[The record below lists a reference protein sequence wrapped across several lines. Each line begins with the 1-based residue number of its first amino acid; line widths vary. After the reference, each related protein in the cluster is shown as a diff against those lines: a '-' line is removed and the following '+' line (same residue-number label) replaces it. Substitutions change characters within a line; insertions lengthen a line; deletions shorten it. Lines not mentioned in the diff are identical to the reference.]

1 MKQWKRL
8 AALSSAVVMAAATL
22 TYFPSDTLQNIRLEL
37 SASAGTTTEP
47 QVWKEDNLTW
57 TLDADGMLTISG
69 TGAMKDYDYYYNNSS
84 PVCENSNVKKVV
96 IEDGVTSIGNW
107 AFCNCTSLTDIT
119 IPDSVTSIGDSAFY
133 GCDLTSITIPSSVTS
148 IGDSAFESCTNLTDI
163 TIPDSVTSIGNSAFT
178 ACWKLISITIPD
190 SVTSIGDF
198 AFYACGLTSITI
210 PSSVTSIGDSA
221 FESCTN
227 LTDITI
233 PDSVTS
239 IGAMVFV
246 SCTNLQTI
254 SLSCKSSLKKSDF
267 GDQADLVSASHT
279 LKKTEAKDAT
289 CSESGN
295 KEYWTCEHCGKYF
308 LSDDAN
314 LETAKAVEQSE
325 TVISASH
332 KLTKVD
338 AKDATCTEDG
348 NKEYWTCEHCK
359 QYFLSDDTNPETATA
374 VEQSETVIPASHKLT
389 KVKEEKAPACS
400 ESGNKEYWT
409 CEHCGKYFLSDDTN
423 PETAKAVELSETILP
438 ALKHKN
444 ATTRGVVEP
453 TETEPGY
460 SGDRYCPDCDTV
472 LEKGYTY
479 WNEDNL
485 TWTLDAD
492 GMLTISGTGAMK
504 DYDYNNNPSPVCSN
518 SNVKKVVIKDG
529 VTSIGSSAF
538 DSCSNLTSITI
549 PDSVTSIGNF
559 AFYDCSSLPSIT
571 IPDSVTSIGY
581 GAFSDCSSL
590 TSITIPDGVTSIGDG
605 AFYNCTSLTSI
616 TIPDSV
622 TSIGNYAFD
631 NCTKLKTISLGCG
644 SALKKSDFGKQ
655 ADLVSY
661 TSHILT
667 KTAAKASCTE
677 NGNKEYWTCEHCGK
691 HFLSD
696 DANPE
701 TAKAVEQSEF
711 IIPASHKL
719 TKVEA
724 KAPTCTED
732 GNKEYWTCE
741 HCGKYFLSDDTNPET
756 AKAVEQSEFIIPAS
770 HKLTKVKEEKAP
782 TCSESGNKEYWTCEH
797 CGKYFLSD
805 DTNPETAKAVELS
818 ETILPALKHKNAYI
832 RDISKPT
839 ETAPGYSGDRY
850 CPDCDTVLEKG
861 YTYWNEDNL
870 TWKLDADGTLTIS
883 GTGAMKNYNDTDK
896 LSPACRNSSVKK
908 VVIEDG
914 VTSIGDF
921 AFYNY
926 TSLTSITIP
935 DSVTSIGNFAV
946 SACWYLTSITIPDSV
961 TSIGNSAFVSCIRL
975 TSITIPDS
983 VTSIGNSAFYGCN
996 SLISI
1001 TIPDSVTSI
1010 GIDVFQKCTRL
1021 KTISLS
1027 CKSSLK
1033 KSDFGKQANLVSY
1046 TNQHALTKTAAK
1058 DATCS
1063 ESGNKEYWTCEHCGK
1078 YFLSDDTN
1086 PETAKAVEQSEF
1098 IIPASHKLTKVDA
1111 KAPTCTENG
1120 NKEYWTCEH
1129 CKKYFLSDDTNPET
1143 AKAVEQSEFIIPA
1156 LNHKNATTRG
1166 VAEPTETAPG
1176 YSGDLYCPDC
1186 DTVLEK
1192 GYTYWNEGNLTWKL
1206 DADGTMTISGTG
1218 AMKDYD
1224 IENNKSPVY
1233 MNSKVKKV
1241 VIEDG
1246 VTSIGNYAFSGCL
1259 GLKSITI
1266 PDGITSIGDHAFDSC
1281 INLRSI
1287 TLPDSITSIGMR
1299 AFYNCWNVPS
1309 IIIPDGV
1316 TNIEDFTFDS
1326 CISLTSITIPN
1337 SVTNIKSSAFHNC
1350 ADLTSITIPDSV
1362 TSIGDSAF
1370 SDCGSLTTIS
1380 LSCGSALKKSDFG
1393 EQADLV
1399 SYTNQH
1405 ALTKTAAK
1413 TATCT
1418 EDGNK
1423 AYWTCE
1429 HCKKYFLSDDANPE
1443 TAKAVEQAEFII
1455 PASHKLTK
1463 VEAKAPTCAENGNK
1477 AYWTCEHCGK
1487 YFLSDDTNPKTAK
1500 AVEQAE
1506 TVIPALKHKNATT
1519 RGVVEPNGTKPG
1531 YSGDRYCPDCDTVLE
1546 KGYTYWNEDNLTWKL
1561 DADGTL
1567 TISGTGT
1574 MKDYDYNNNPS
1585 PANQKKGSVKKV
1597 VIKDGVTSIG
1607 NFAFYNCKSLT
1618 SITIPDSVT
1627 SIELAAFNNC
1637 SSLTSITIPDSVTS
1651 IGDSAFELCNK
1662 LSSITLSNN
1671 ITSIGNWAFHGCP
1684 LTSITIPDSVT
1695 SIGAMAFYSC
1705 SNLQTIS
1712 LSCKSSLKKSDF
1724 GDKANLVSY
1733 TNQHLLTK
1741 TEAKAKTCT
1750 EDGNKEYWTC
1760 EHCGKY
1766 FLSDDANPATATAV
1780 EQSETIIPASHKL
1793 TKVEAKAPTCTED
1806 GNKAYWTCEHCG
1818 KYFLSDD
1825 ANPETAKAVELSET
1839 VIPASHKLTKVE
1851 AKDATCSENGNK
1863 EYWICEHCKQ
1873 YFLSDDTNPETAKAV
1888 ELSETILPAIQHKN
1902 AELRNASEP
1911 TETAPGYSG
1920 DRYCPDC
1927 DKVVEKG
1934 YTYWNEGKL
1943 TWKLYEDG
1951 TLNISGTGA
1960 MKNYDYYY
1968 NNPSPATQKKDSV
1981 KKVVIEDGVT
1991 SVGDYAFYN
2000 CSSLTSITIPK
2011 NVTSIGNS
2019 VFENCSSLTDITIPD
2034 SVTSIGDSAF
2044 SMCIRLTSIT
2054 IPDSVTSI
2062 GEWAF
2067 HSSGLTSI
2075 TLPSSVTNIGKSVFN
2090 NCMELTSITIPESVT
2105 NIEDSAFAG
2114 CLGLTSITIPNSVTS
2129 IGDRA
2134 FINCNGLTSITIPDS
2149 VTIMGESVFYNCSS
2163 LTDITIPDSVTSIG
2177 NSAFYKC
2184 SSLTSITIPDSV
2196 TSIGKLAFSGCSS
2209 LKTISLSCGSA
2220 LKKSDFG
2227 DQADLVS
2234 YTNQHLLT
2242 KTAAKAKTC
2251 TEDGNKEYWTCEHC
2265 KKYFL
2270 SDDTN
2275 PETAKAVEQ
2284 AETIIP
2290 ASHEL
2295 TKVEAKDATC
2305 TEDGNIEYW
2314 QCDVCKKT
2322 FTDEAGKNAVDNVII
2337 AALKHSYNE
2346 NGFCENDDTH
2356 YQPATYNEEIEKYEI
2371 SNAGQLYWFAEQ
2383 VNSGNA
2389 SVNAVLT
2396 TDIVVNEGN
2405 LATYD
2410 GTSPN
2415 TWMTWTP
2422 IGNGASRRVYS
2433 GTFDGQG
2440 HTISGLYVNSN
2451 DNYIGLFGVVMS
2463 GSNIKNIGVINSYFK
2478 GNDFVGGIAGTV
2490 NESSFVQNCYSINT
2504 ISGNDYIGGICGAFG
2519 SNNTDIKKC
2528 YAVCNIHP
2536 SEKATH
2542 VGGVIASGEYVNIS
2556 DCYYDSD
2563 IFSGKAYTDIFSSV
2577 NAKNVEGKT
2586 TAQFASGEVTYLLN
2600 DDQSNIIFYQDLATE
2615 KYPTLNQ
2622 KSKVVMQLE
2631 MIYDESF
2638 GEDATT
2644 KKTYHNAGDTI
2655 ALETSPDKAYTYQY
2669 FVDGKQIEEP
2679 TYTLTGNTKMT
2690 VKSVPVEIELSE
2702 IDTIQLT
2709 YQKKTKLDL
2718 TVYIKNFADLKPMQF
2733 QLDADSKLPEG
2744 LTLEEDGILSGIPEK
2759 AAENV
2764 KTTLIL
2770 TAKNGTTKNME
2781 LTFHIAKAEPTVEVT
2796 VNGDSHTEGD
2806 LVSELELILSEN
2818 STKGVVELV
2827 SEIKALVAGKNT
2839 LTWKFTPEDENNY
2852 HTVTGTVVVNA
2863 QTTTTTTTT
2872 TKATTTTT
2880 KATTTTKPNKT
2891 TTTKATTTTKPS
2903 KTTTTKVTTTTKPSK
2918 TTTTKATTTTKP
2930 SKTTTTKVTT
2940 TTKPSKTT
2948 TTKATTTTKPSKTTT
2963 TKATTTTKPSKTTTT
2978 KVTTTTKP
2986 NKTTTTKVTTTTKPS
3001 KTTTTNVTTTTKPS
3015 KTTTTKVTTT
3025 TKPSKTTTTK
3035 VTTTTK
3041 PSKTTTT
3048 NATTTNTATPFY
3060 GDVNLDGKV
3069 DILDAVFL
3077 NKYLATLVQ
3086 FSDAQM
3092 ANADCC
3098 QDGVLNDQDTIAL
3111 MHFIILLIDNLPV

>member
-22 TYFPSDTLQNIRLEL
+22 TYFPNDTLQNIRLEI
-37 SASAGTTTEP
+37 SASADETSAATWTKTES
-47 QVWKEDNLTW
+47 DGLTW
-57 TLDADGMLTISG
+57 KLDADGTLTISG
-69 TGAMKDYDYYYNNSS
+69 TGAMKDYNAYDNLS
-84 PVCENSNVKKVV
+84 PAYKNSNVKKVV
-96 IEDGVTSIGNW
+96 IEDGVTSIG
-107 AFCNCTSLTDIT
+107 A
-119 IPDSVTSIGDSAFY
+119 SAFEN
-133 GCDLTSITIPSSVTS
+133 CSNLTSITIPDGVTS
-148 IGDSAFESCTNLTDI
+148 IGNFAFCICTGLTSI
-163 TIPDSVTSIGNSAFT
+163 TIPDGVTSIGNSAFSFCRSLT
-178 ACWKLISITIPD
+178 SITIPD
-190 SVTSIGDF
+190 SVTSIGSY
-198 AFYACGLTSITI
+198 AFYDCSSLTS
-210 PSSVTSIGDSA
+210 
-221 FESCTN
+221 
-227 LTDITI
+227 ITI

-239 IGAMVFV
+239 IGAKAFV
-246 SCTNLQTI
+246 SCINLQTI

-325 TVISASH
+325 TI
-332 KLTKVD
+332 
-338 AKDATCTEDG
+338 
-348 NKEYWTCEHCK
+348 
-359 QYFLSDDTNPETATA
+359 
-374 VEQSETVIPASHKLT
+374 IPASHKLT
-389 KVKEEKAPACS
+389 KVE
-400 ESGNKEYWT
+400 
-409 CEHCGKYFLSDDTN
+409 
-423 PETAKAVELSETILP
+423 AKA
-438 ALKHKN
+438 
-444 ATTRGVVEP
+444 AT
-453 TETEPGY
+453 
-460 SGDRYCPDCDTV
+460 C
-472 LEKGYTY
+472 
-479 WNEDNL
+479 
-485 TWTLDAD
+485 A
-492 GMLTISGTGAMK
+492 
-504 DYDYNNNPSPVCSN
+504 
-518 SNVKKVVIKDG
+518 
-529 VTSIGSSAF
+529 
-538 DSCSNLTSITI
+538 
-549 PDSVTSIGNF
+549 
-559 AFYDCSSLPSIT
+559 
-571 IPDSVTSIGY
+571 
-581 GAFSDCSSL
+581 
-590 TSITIPDGVTSIGDG
+590 
-605 AFYNCTSLTSI
+605 
-616 TIPDSV
+616 
-622 TSIGNYAFD
+622 
-631 NCTKLKTISLGCG
+631 
-644 SALKKSDFGKQ
+644 
-655 ADLVSY
+655 
-661 TSHILT
+661 
-667 KTAAKASCTE
+667 E
-677 NGNKEYWTCEHCGK
+677 NGNKEYWTCEHCK
-691 HFLSD
+691 KYFLSD

-701 TAKAVEQSEF
+701 TAKAVELSETV
-711 IIPASHKL
+711 ISASHKL

-724 KAPTCTED
+724 
-732 GNKEYWTCE
+732 
-741 HCGKYFLSDDTNPET
+741 
-756 AKAVEQSEFIIPAS
+756 
-770 HKLTKVKEEKAP
+770 KAP

-870 TWKLDADGTLTIS
+870 TWKLDADGTMTIS
-883 GTGAMKNYNDTDK
+883 GTGAMKDYNDDDNP
-896 LSPACRNSSVKK
+896 SPVFNNSNVKK

-921 AFYNY
+921 AFYNC

-935 DSVTSIGNFAV
+935 DSVTSIGYYAFYNCTSLTSITIPDSVTSIGYYAFYK
-946 SACWYLTSITIPDSV
+946 CTGLTSITIPDSV
-961 TSIGNSAFVSCIRL
+961 TSIGNAAFYNCTSLTSITIPDSVTSIEIAAFYGCGL

-983 VTSIGNSAFYGCN
+983 VTSIGAMAFYSCSN
-996 SLISI
+996 L
-1001 TIPDSVTSI
+1001 
-1010 GIDVFQKCTRL
+1010 Q
-1021 KTISLS
+1021 TISLGCGS
-1027 CKSSLK
+1027 ALK
-1033 KSDFGKQANLVSY
+1033 KSNFGGQANLVSY
-1046 TNQHALTKTAAK
+1046 TNQHLLTKTEAK
-1058 DATCS
+1058 AATCS

-1086 PETAKAVEQSEF
+1086 PETAKAVELSETV
-1098 IIPASHKLTKVDA
+1098 IPASHKLTKVEA

-1143 AKAVEQSEFIIPA
+1143 AKAVEQAETVIPA
-1156 LNHKNATTRG
+1156 LKHKNATTRG
-1166 VAEPTETAPG
+1166 VVEPNGTKPG
-1176 YSGDLYCPDC
+1176 YSGDRYCPDC

-1192 GYTYWNEGNLTWKL
+1192 GYTYWKEDNLTWKL
-1206 DADGTMTISGTG
+1206 DADGTLTISGTG

-1316 TNIEDFTFDS
+1316 TSIEDFTFDS

-1337 SVTNIKSSAFHNC
+1337 SVTKIKSSAFHNC

-1405 ALTKTAAK
+1405 LLTKTAAK
-1413 TATCT
+1413 TVTCA

-1463 VEAKAPTCAENGNK
+1463 VEAKAPTCTEDGNK

-2196 TSIGKLAFSGCSS
+2196 TIMGESVFKGCSSLTDITIPDSVTSIGKSAFSGCSS

-2220 LKKSDFG
+2220 LKRSDFG
-2227 DQADLVS
+2227 EQADLVS

-2265 KKYFL
+2265 GKYFL

-2284 AETIIP
+2284 SETVIP

-2337 AALKHSYNE
+2337 PALKHSYNE

-2356 YQPATYNEEIEKYEI
+2356 YQPATYNEESEKYEI

-2433 GTFDGQG
+2433 GIFDGQG

-2796 VNGDSHTEGD
+2796 VSGDSHTEGD

-2839 LTWKFTPEDENNY
+2839 FTWKFIPEDENNY

-2891 TTTKATTTTKPS
+2891 TTTKVTTTTKPS

-2948 TTKATTTTKPSKTTT
+2948 TTKVTTTTKPNKTTTTKVTTTTKPSKTTTTKATTTTKPSKTTTTKVTTTTKPNKTTTTKVTTTTKPSKTTTTKVTTTTKPSKTTT

-3048 NATTTNTATPFY
+3048 KATTTTKPSKTTTTKVTTTTKPSKTTTTNATTTNTATPFY

-3098 QDGVLNDQDTIAL
+3098 QDGVLNDQDTTAL